1 MNLTFENGFPVNF
14 DYVYEELKS
23 NNQGARIF
31 DYPNFY
37 HILKNAIM
45 SSVPC
50 TDTCTISFSEG
61 AVSIDYSGD
70 YPQARN
76 GQYHVGFWDAG
87 RCVLEVEKDE
97 YDLVV
102 SDKKVSIYGDLS
114 SIDSDDVSYSSV
126 AHKYKNGECVCS
138 SEFSR
143 SDRIPKGTTA
153 KGMLEFSD
161 NNSRQYF
168 DCRAKGGI
176 FIGSPA
182 FNYCIKCSTKT
193 ANINSKFP
201 GVVEISSCELSPK
214 KGSSREVIE
223 ERSYAPRLNSSFGML
238 NYDSPFAVYGVLPD
252 KYQQTD
258 GITGLKSRSIGWMD
272 GCGEKLNDH
281 RVQSLIQTA
290 NIKYLESISAGRKR
304 H

>member
-1 MNLTFENGFPVNF
+1 MFENGFPVNF

-23 NNQGARIF
+23 NNNGARIF

-193 ANINSKFP
+193 ANITSEFP
-201 GVVEISSCELSPK
+201 GVVEIRSCELSPK
-214 KGSSREVIE
+214 KMGSSSREVIE
-223 ERSYAPRLNSSFGML
+223 KESYAPRLNSSSGML
-238 NYDSPFAVYGVLPD
+238 KYDSPFAVYGVLPAEH
-252 KYQQTD
+252 QQTD
-258 GITGLKSRSIGWMD
+258 GITGLKSKTRGWFD
-272 GCGEKLNDH
+272 GRGAIITDSKLRD
-281 RVQSLIQTA
+281 LMYGA
-290 NIKYLESISAGRKR
+290 NEVYFKSVESGRAK
-304 H
+304 